1 MDENF
6 SFLDGGIPIVVDG
19 VVVSGIG
26 VGGAHGSED
35 VAVAKA
41 RLEFL
46 SK

>member
-1 MDENF
+1 M
-6 SFLDGGIPIVVDG
+6 VDG
-19 VVVSGIG
+19 VVVGGIG

-41 RLEFL
+41 GLEFL